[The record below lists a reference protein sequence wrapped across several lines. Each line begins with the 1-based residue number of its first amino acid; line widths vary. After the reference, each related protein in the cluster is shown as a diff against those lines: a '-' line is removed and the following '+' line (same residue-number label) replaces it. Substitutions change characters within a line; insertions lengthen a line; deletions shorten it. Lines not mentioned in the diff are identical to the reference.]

1 MGVSSQES
9 PGTAAGRRAARRAR
23 ERMLRRR
30 RRAILVA
37 LLLLVTTGW
46 VWHTVNRPERGAA
59 ARGTSSRFPV
69 LGDVGWLQP
78 TPATRPAAGPTTA
91 AVHREPSPG
100 SDRYV
105 NAGSTRLV
113 VVAGTSRVYGSGPL
127 RRYMVEVEAGIGEDP
142 RAFAA
147 FVERTLADRR
157 SWGHAGA
164 LSLQRV
170 DSGPVAF
177 RVTLASPATV
187 DKYCAPL
194 DTKGYTSCYDGRGRA
209 MLNQARWETGVQFY
223 ADDLTTYRQYMVN
236 HEVGHAL
243 GHGHQQCPA
252 PGALAPSM
260 QQQTLGLQGCRR
272 NAWPYP

>member
-1 MGVSSQES
+1 MS
-9 PGTAAGRRAARRAR
+9 GRRAARRAR
-23 ERMLRRR
+23 QRMLRRR
-30 RRAILVA
+30 RRTALLA
-37 LLLLVTTGW
+37 LLLLVTAGW
-46 VWHTVNRPERGAA
+46 GWQMVNREQPGAGA
-59 ARGTSSRFPV
+59 SVQASTRSPV
-69 LGDVGWLQP
+69 LGDVGWLQQ
-78 TPATRPAAGPTTA
+78 TPASRPSARPSAHRDTT
-91 AVHREPSPG
+91 PG

-105 NAGSTRLV
+105 DAGSGRLV
-113 VVAGTSRVYGSGPL
+113 VAAGTSRVYGSGPL
-127 RRYMVEVEAGIGEDP
+127 RRYMVEVESGIGEDP

-147 FVERTLADRR
+147 FVEKTLADPR
-157 SWGHAGA
+157 SWGHGGA

-194 DTKGYTSCYDGRGRA
+194 DTNGYTSCYDGRGRA
-209 MLNQARWETGVQFY
+209 MLNQARWETGVPFY
-223 ADDLTTYRQYMVN
+223 AADMTTYRQYMVN

-243 GHGHQQCPA
+243 GHGHQQCPG
-252 PGALAPSM
+252 PGALAPTM